1 MSVVGGHVERR
12 QLVLAGCVHV
22 DAALD
27 QQAHHLGVA
36 VLRGDVQRAQPF
48 LSDTSHVRQQGLF

>member
-1 MSVVGGHVERR
+1 VGGHVERR

-22 DAALD
+22 DTALD